1 MAANSINRYM
11 IIALA
16 FWVYPSDA
24 TDPAGIFN
32 AAMNLVR

>member
-1 MAANSINRYM
+1 M

-24 TDPAGIFN
+24 SDPAGIWN
-32 AAMNLVR
+32 ATMNLLR

>member
-1 MAANSINRYM
+1 M

-24 TDPAGIFN
+24 TDPAGIWN
-32 AAMNLVR
+32 SAINMLR